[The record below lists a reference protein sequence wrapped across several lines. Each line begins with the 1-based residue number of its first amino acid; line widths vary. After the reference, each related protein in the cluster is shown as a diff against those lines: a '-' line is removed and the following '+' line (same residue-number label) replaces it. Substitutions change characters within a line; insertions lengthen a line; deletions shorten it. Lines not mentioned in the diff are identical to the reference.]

1 MIDTA
6 QLEGIS
12 PDMAAESIKKTKKRN
27 DKAAAKSSSQGG
39 KKDGKGKGKW
49 EAYSGPE
56 GSGNGYRLNV
66 KNLSSETNSAET
78 LRALFE
84 PFGNVLDAQVKARED
99 GSSRGFGFVI
109 LSNEHEANQ
118 AMEQLDNRAVGG
130 KSLSVSP
137 AQRRQPAEVE
147 AAAKGGK
154 GKGKTK
160 TSKGGEEH
168 AAQDPFVSAM
178 MQQMFLQMQLQQFQ
192 AAMGMGALG
201 GGMGG
206 MTPEQAALTSAYA
219 NPAAA
224 FSNPYANPF
233 GSGVSAAALSA
244 ASEQPQQVH
253 YGTLKSSSTKNGYG
267 FIECPQTWMS
277 YARDVYVDI
286 HLLPAGV
293 KPGMPV
299 KFTINVNQKGH
310 PKAASV
316 EFA

>member
-1 MIDTA
+1 MIEITS
-6 QLEGIS
+6 LEGIS
-12 PDMAAESIKKTKKRN
+12 PDMAAESNKKTKKRN

-78 LRALFE
+78 LRMLFE
-84 PFGNVLDAQVKARED
+84 PFGTVLDAQVKARED

-109 LSNEHEANQ
+109 LSNEHEASQ

-168 AAQDPFVSAM
+168 SAHDPFVSAM
-178 MQQMFLQMQLQQFQ
+178 MQQMFLQMQFQQIQ
-192 AAMGMGALG
+192 AAMGMGGLG

-206 MTPEQAALTSAYA
+206 LTPEQAALTSPYT
-219 NPAAA
+219 AAA

-233 GSGVSAAALSA
+233 GSSVSAAALSA
-244 ASEQPQQVH
+244 ASEQPQQVY

-293 KPGMPV
+293 KPGMSV